1 MIKIEDTPM
10 PPVSK
15 RTGSDYRDF
24 LLAVKALERDQSFV
38 TKLSNR
44 DRVALTVAGLL
55 LERHFITR
63 REGTMFR
70 VGRVL

>member
-10 PPVSK
+10 SPVSK
-15 RTGSDYRDF
+15 RTGADYRDF
-24 LLAVKALERDQSFV
+24 LRAVKALEKDQSFI
-38 TKLSNR
+38 TKLSAR

-55 LERHFITR
+55 LDRHYITR
-63 REGTMFR
+63 REGTQFR